1 MKVVIR
7 EIDVNGDRGGV
18 GKKNC
23 WKEIIELNWIVKKAC
38 YSSFFHF
45 YFCFH
50 YFINNF

>member
-23 WKEIIELNWIVKKAC
+23 WKEIIGLNWIVKTVC
-38 YSSFFHF
+38 FSSFFSI
-45 YFCFH
+45 
-50 YFINNF
+50 FIFAFIIL